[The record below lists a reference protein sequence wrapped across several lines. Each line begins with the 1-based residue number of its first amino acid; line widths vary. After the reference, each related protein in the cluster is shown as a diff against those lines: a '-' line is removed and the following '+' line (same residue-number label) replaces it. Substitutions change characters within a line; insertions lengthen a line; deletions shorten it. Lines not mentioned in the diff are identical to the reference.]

1 LANLLAAVATSW
13 LQVMIL
19 LRHWNVKRDGTQTR
33 QAESRLC
40 QERMCVSWRLNVV
53 CNKLLFTL
61 GEVYIA
67 AAAAAVAAVA
77 ADELLRDAEHIA
89 FTSLLP
95 ML

>member
-1 LANLLAAVATSW
+1 
-13 LQVMIL
+13 
-19 LRHWNVKRDGTQTR
+19 
-33 QAESRLC
+33 
-40 QERMCVSWRLNVV
+40 MCVSWRLNVV